1 MASWAV
7 VHLAIEGGRRETA
20 SESTVANA
28 GLEGINAANDMT
40 DSDHP

>member
-20 SESTVANA
+20 SESTVANVDH
-28 GLEGINAANDMT
+28 EGINAANDMT